1 MSKTHFFMGEMQK
14 RVFSLL
20 SLMLFFKQSNNL
32 VKKKYMLNSYYAL
45 FTKCLPDYAVLYI
58 LLIAYIV

>member
-32 VKKKYMLNSYYAL
+32 VKKKYMLNSYYAF
-45 FTKCLPDYAVLYI
+45 FTKCLTDYAVLYI